1 MRRLVDEVLSA
12 TNRRCPI
19 EFLLAEMPTKVQADE
34 RLLRHIFTNLLTNA
48 VKYSDAGRVVQ
59 FEIVCAGAD
68 IVCTIR
74 DQGIGIPE
82 ADREWL
88 FNAFHR
94 GRNVGDRPGTGLG
107 LVIVKRCVDLHGGK
121 IKVDSKL
128 GEGTSVTLRLPIFS
142 PESGACRR
150 LGKPAVK
157 RSAHRPKGLSRNRN
171 THANMKKILV
181 IEDEPEMRRNLT
193 TILRLEKFHPLPAEN
208 GRVGVELAKKEKP
221 DLILC
226 DVMMPELDG
235 YGVIAALRADAATVA
250 IPFIFLTA
258 KGEKPDIRAGMN
270 LGADD
275 YLTKPVAKA
284 DLLAAIHSRLE
295 RAVQQAVPEFKPNF
309 HSARPLEEVFGLT
322 PRVAETLLWLA
333 QGKTNGE
340 IAIIL
345 SNSESTVKKH
355 VLEIF
360 DKLGVET
367 RTAASLRALEVL
379 SSPAAHR

>member
-1 MRRLVDEVLSA
+1 
-12 TNRRCPI
+12 
-19 EFLLAEMPTKVQADE
+19 
-34 RLLRHIFTNLLTNA
+34 
-48 VKYSDAGRVVQ
+48 
-59 FEIVCAGAD
+59 
-68 IVCTIR
+68 
-74 DQGIGIPE
+74 
-82 ADREWL
+82 
-88 FNAFHR
+88 
-94 GRNVGDRPGTGLG
+94 
-107 LVIVKRCVDLHGGK
+107 
-121 IKVDSKL
+121 
-128 GEGTSVTLRLPIFS
+128 
-142 PESGACRR
+142 
-150 LGKPAVK
+150 
-157 RSAHRPKGLSRNRN
+157 
-171 THANMKKILV
+171 MKKILV
-181 IEDEPEMRRNLT
+181 IEDEPEMLRNLT
-193 TILRLEKFHPLPAEN
+193 TILRLERFTPLPAEN
-208 GRVGVELAKKEKP
+208 GRLGIELAKKEKP

-235 YGVIAALRADAATVA
+235 YGVIAALRAEPETVT
-250 IPFIFLTA
+250 IPFIFLTS

-284 DLLAAIHSRLE
+284 DLLAAIRSRLE

-309 HSARPLEEVFGLT
+309 HSARPLEKALRLT

-345 SNSESTVKKH
+345 GNSESTVKKH

-379 SSPAAHR
+379 SSSAAYG